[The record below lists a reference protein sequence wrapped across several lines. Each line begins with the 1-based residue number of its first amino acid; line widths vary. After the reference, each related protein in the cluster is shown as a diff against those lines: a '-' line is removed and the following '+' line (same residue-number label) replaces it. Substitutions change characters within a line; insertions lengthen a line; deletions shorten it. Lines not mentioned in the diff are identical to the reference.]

1 MADILELIKTRRS
14 TRSFTPE
21 QISRNQLEQ
30 ILEAGAW
37 APSGNS
43 FQASGPANSRYFAAG
58 R

>member
-30 ILEAGAW
+30 I
-37 APSGNS
+37 
-43 FQASGPANSRYFAAG
+43 
-58 R
+58 